1 MEVALKTELKQEI
14 SRIVDLMIQA
24 ESIRESIAE
33 LKKDIKT
40 EYGIPVATVT
50 KVATIVRKQNL
61 DEEEENAIL
70 RVIRSGWV
78 TQGPEVEAFERDF
91 ATKVGAKFAVAVSS
105 CTSALHLGLKAVG
118 VGINDEVIVP
128 THSFIASANAIRHC
142 GAIPCFVDIDPK
154 TFNLCPTQIESAIN
168 PKTKAIEIAAV
179 ENNFN

>member
-1 MEVALKTELKQEI
+1 MKPL
-14 SRIVDLMIQA
+14 
-24 ESIRESIAE
+24 
-33 LKKDIKT
+33 
-40 EYGIPVATVT
+40 
-50 KVATIVRKQNL
+50 L

-118 VGINDEVIVP
+118 VGNDEVIVP

-168 PKTKAIEIAAV
+168 LKPKQLCAFIKWNAM
-179 ENNFN
+179 